1 MIGDGLNDT
10 PALKTADFGISIT
23 DDTSYFA
30 PAGDAILKGESLP
43 YLPEIIRFSKTAY
56 KLLITSYVFS
66 FVYNA
71 IGLSLAFFGYLSP
84 VVAAVFMPFSSI
96 SVVLFAVVSTNY
108 VAKKYGIIAP
118 KQQRNTER
126 TIYNT
131 NNNEN
136 TLRKEYEEIFN

>member
-56 KLLITSYVFS
+56 KLLIILITSYVFS
-66 FVYNA
+66 FVYNT

-96 SVVLFAVVSTNY
+96 SVVLFAIVSTNF
-108 VAKKYGIIAP
+108 VAKKYGI
-118 KQQRNTER
+118 K
-126 TIYNT
+126 
-131 NNNEN
+131 
-136 TLRKEYEEIFN
+136 